1 MVLFNQKSLF
11 LIIVGAALYVYLMRG
26 DVAVPFGNA
35 RPPLSNAD
43 RRTLAYK
50 NG

>member
-11 LIIVGAALYVYLMRG
+11 LIIIGAAIYVYITQPEFIG
-26 DVAVPFGNA
+26 YGNV
-35 RPPLSNAD
+35 RPALSNAD